1 MLLTLCEWICFM
13 SDVIQ
18 AISEIRNYVSD
29 LQKNLDNSLKSN
41 SLLDKKITLLNN
53 EKQELEEIVKQL
65 KEQVKMLKLAKQIDG
80 EEKEN
85 NKDVKLMINE
95 MVREIDKCIALLNK

>member
-1 MLLTLCEWICFM
+1 M
-13 SDVIQ
+13 SEGIQ
-18 AISEIRNYVSD
+18 AIGEIRNYVSG
-29 LQKNLDNSLKSN
+29 LQKNLDDSLKNN
-41 SLLDKKITLLNN
+41 SLLDEKITLLNN
-53 EKQELEEIVKQL
+53 EKLELEGIVKQL

-80 EEKEN
+80 EEIED

>member
-1 MLLTLCEWICFM
+1 M
-13 SDVIQ
+13 SEGIQ
-18 AISEIRNYVSD
+18 AIGEIRNYVSG
-29 LQKNLDNSLKSN
+29 LQKNLDDSLKNN
-41 SLLDKKITLLNN
+41 SLLDEKITSLNN
-53 EKQELEEIVKQL
+53 EKLELEGIVKQL

-80 EEKEN
+80 EEIED

>member
-1 MLLTLCEWICFM
+1 M
-13 SDVIQ
+13 SEGIQ